1 MSQFRASDGVRIAY
15 EVMGEGRPLVLLHG
29 LMAHKGFFEAQNSLA
44 SDFRLV
50 CIDLRGH
57 GESRGGDRYPSVA
70 RIAADVAELVRHLD
84 LEGAIGVGWSLGASV
99 LWRVLAGPEG
109 HRFAGAVVIDM
120 TARVLNEGAWQLG
133 LSPDT
138 CDARSAAIRDD
149 YPNFALAAGQN
160 IFAQPVENGR
170 RDLANWAGEQF
181 SLNEPSTMGAVW
193 ASLVDSDDR
202 GLLPKIEQ
210 PTLVV
215 HGARSQLY
223 GAETAHYLTSTL
235 PHARALAFENSGH
248 APHMEEPERFN
259 AVIRDFAA
267 SLPPLH
273 HHTLPNA

>member
-15 EVMGEGRPLVLLHG
+15 EVVGNGRPLVLLHG
-29 LMAHKGFFEAQNSLA
+29 LMAHKGFFDAQRSL
-44 SDFRLV
+44 SPDFQLIRV
-50 CIDLRGH
+50 DLRGH
-57 GESRGGDRYPSVA
+57 GDSRGGDRYPSVA
-70 RIAADVAELVRHLD
+70 RIAADVAELVRDLD

-99 LWRVLAGPEG
+99 LWRVLAGAEG

-120 TARVLNEGAWQLG
+120 TARVLNEGEWQLG

-138 CDARSAAIRDD
+138 CEARSASIRDD
-149 YPNFALAAGQN
+149 YTNFALAAGQN

-181 SLNEPSTMGAVW
+181 RLNDPSTMGAVW

-202 GLLPKIEQ
+202 DLLPKIEQ
-210 PTLVV
+210 PTLIV
-215 HGARSQLY
+215 HGTRSQLY
-223 GAETAHYLTSTL
+223 GPETARYLTTTL
-235 PHARALAFENSGH
+235 PHARALAFDHSGH

-259 AVIRDFAA
+259 AIIRDFAA

-273 HHTLPNA
+273 ENQTNA

>member
-1 MSQFRASDGVRIAY
+1 
-15 EVMGEGRPLVLLHG
+15 MGEGRPLVLLHG
-29 LMAHKGFFEAQNSLA
+29 LMAHKGFFEEQRSLA
-44 SDFRLV
+44 SDFQLISV
-50 CIDLRGH
+50 DLRGH
-57 GESRGGDRYPSVA
+57 GQSRGGERYPSVE

-84 LEGAIGVGWSLGASV
+84 LEHAIGVGWSLGASV

-120 TARVLNEGAWQLG
+120 TARVLNEGEWQLG

-138 CDARSAAIRDD
+138 CEARSTAIRDD

-170 RDLANWAGEQF
+170 RDLATWAGEQF
-181 SLNEPSTMGAVW
+181 SLNDPSTMGAVW

-202 GLLPKIEQ
+202 DLLPNIEQ

-223 GAETAHYLTSTL
+223 GPETARYLTTTL
-235 PHARALAFENSGH
+235 PHARGLAFESSGH
-248 APHMEEPERFN
+248 APHMEEPDRFN
-259 AVIRDFAA
+259 AAIREFAA
-267 SLPPLH
+267 SLPPH
-273 HHTLPNA
+273 HENQTNA